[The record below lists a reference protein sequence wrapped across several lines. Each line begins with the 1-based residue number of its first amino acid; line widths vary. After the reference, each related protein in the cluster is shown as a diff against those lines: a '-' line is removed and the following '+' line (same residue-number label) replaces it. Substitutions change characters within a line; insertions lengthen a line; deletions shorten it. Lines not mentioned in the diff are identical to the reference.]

1 MSAASTALGSKE
13 GAFVRPRY
21 ARIAV
26 LSLAHAVNDSYSQY
40 LQILLPLLAVS
51 LGFDLG
57 RAGVIVTIYTIT
69 SAVIQPLL
77 GHIADRY
84 ATRLISV
91 AGMCAMATGASL
103 MGVAPNLVVLGLF
116 TALAGLGTAAYHP
129 QASAMIPALAGS
141 RKASLMSIYLV
152 AGSIGFALGPKIVGA
167 VAHNSL
173 HATPLLVVPGL
184 MMAGV
189 LAIFAPRDWGAGAA
203 HEEERPSLWSVLVEH
218 RRVLTLLLVV
228 ILLRSTA
235 QQSFSTFL
243 PFLYKRHGQS
253 TGYAADV
260 LTVFG
265 LVGALGSLVGGF
277 VAEHVGPKRVI
288 IGALILAGPL
298 LAALPKLGGAAV
310 FVVAGLAGALLLSAW
325 NVLAVKGQLLL
336 SKNLGMASGLML
348 GFSIGSG
355 GLAIIPLGAIAD
367 RTGIVP
373 VLIACALLA
382 PLAGLLAFGLPD

>member
-1 MSAASTALGSKE
+1 MAAVSQSIGGQSAGY
-13 GAFVRPRY
+13 VRPRY

-51 LGFDLG
+51 IGFDLG

-69 SAVIQPLL
+69 SAVIQPAL

-84 ATRLISV
+84 ATRMISV

-152 AGSIGFALGPKIVGA
+152 AGSVGFALGPKIVGA
-167 VAHNSL
+167 VAHSSL
-173 HATPLLVVPGL
+173 HATPILVVPGL
-184 MMAGV
+184 LMAGV

-203 HEEERPSLWSVLVEH
+203 HAADRPSLRAVLAEH
-218 RRVLTLLLVV
+218 RRVLALLLIV

-243 PFLYKRHGQS
+243 PFLYKRHGHG

-265 LVGALGSLVGGF
+265 LVGALGSLAGGF
-277 VAEHVGPKRVI
+277 LAERMGQKRVI
-288 IGALILAGPL
+288 VATLILAGPL
-298 LAALPKLGGAAV
+298 LVVLPKLGGTAV

-367 RTGIVP
+367 RAGIVP
-373 VLIACALLA
+373 VLVACALLA
-382 PLAGLLAFGLPD
+382 PLAGLLAFGLPE